1 LGSLLK
7 LKGQVLGMR
16 IVCVHQG
23 YELYG
28 SDRCFVESVG
38 AIRETYPDADIEIVL
53 CKVGP
58 IVELVSVF
66 ADRVVFEPLWI
77 LRRSNILALATIGL
91 FRFPAALARALL
103 RWRSSDLV
111 YINTSVILDYI
122 FAARFFRRRSLL
134 HIHEIPQGLALQIL
148 RGLVSWSGP
157 EIIFNSNAT
166 RSAFALSKNHK
177 SHVIYNGITGPIE
190 PEQTDYDGNRPLRL
204 LMLGRINRI
213 KGQEVLI
220 RAVQLLPMDVRERLD
235 VRIIGSAFEDKEAE
249 RAISKLV
256 LDAALEKTIKIDGFV
271 NDTMPLYR
279 WADIVVVPSKLPEPL
294 GRVAI
299 EAMSFGRPVIASEI
313 GGLPEVVKDQV
324 TGWLIPPGDPTILA
338 GALRWINER
347 PQSWREFGTAGRR
360 RYEELFSAES
370 VRKALS
376 TVIQSK
382 LK

>member
-1 LGSLLK
+1 
-7 LKGQVLGMR
+7 MR

-235 VRIIGSAFEDKEAE
+235 VRIIGSAFEDEEAE

-338 GALRWINER
+338 GALRWIIER

>member
-1 LGSLLK
+1 
-7 LKGQVLGMR
+7 MR

-38 AIRETYPDADIEIVL
+38 AIRATYPDADIEIVL

-77 LRRSNILALATIGL
+77 LRRSNILALSTIGL
-91 FRFPAALARALL
+91 FRFPTALARASR

-122 FAARFFRRRSLL
+122 VAARFFRLRSLL
-134 HIHEIPQGLALQIL
+134 HIHEIPQGLALRVL

-166 RSAFALSKNHK
+166 RSAFALSRNQK
-177 SHVIYNGITGPIE
+177 SHVIYNGITGPIA
-190 PEQTDYDGNRPLRL
+190 PEQTDYDGKRPLRL

-220 RAVQLLPMDVRERLD
+220 RAIQLLSADVRQRLN
-235 VRIIGSAFEDKEAE
+235 VRIIGSAFEDEEAE
-249 RAISKLV
+249 RAISNLV
-256 LDAALEKTIKIDGFV
+256 RDTGLQKTIKINGFL
-271 NDTMPLYR
+271 NDTAPLYR

-324 TGWLIPPGDPTILA
+324 TGWLIPPGDPAVLA
-338 GALRWINER
+338 EAIRGIIER
-347 PQSWREFGTAGRR
+347 PQVWRGFGVAGRR

-370 VRKALS
+370 VRKAFAA
-376 TVIQSK
+376 VIQSK
-382 LK
+382 LE